1 MHSLTRIAETHA
13 AIFHG
18 RRKKALKWARQAT
31 RGSFRRAKYMTGAR
45 KAVAG
50 TPATLGRF
58 RRNQL
63 LMGLGVGRWQ
73 LEG

>member
-1 MHSLTRIAETHA
+1 MHCRDTCGNFSREKEASAQVGQVGH
-13 AIFHG
+13 
-18 RRKKALKWARQAT
+18 T